1 LIDIALYSENGE
13 PVAVSSISNRQNI
26 SMKYLEQIMVA
37 LRQSHLIRSV
47 KGFKGGYVISR
58 PANEITFQEIFDA
71 LDITILSDV
80 EFYNVD
86 HQTGLRKV
94 LQEQLWNQMTS
105 YLRQF
110 SNQITLADMVE
121 EYRKVRNDEREIM
134 YYI

>member
-1 LIDIALYSENGE
+1 
-13 PVAVSSISNRQNI
+13 
-26 SMKYLEQIMVA
+26 MVA